1 MLPSSL
7 ILCSSSSKISSSDWL
22 MYLVRGGWGNRL
34 CWRDNTCYKKRRKR
48 EHKAQVCNI
57 WWFYLLTDLLQDGG
71 LQLHAFEYGAH
82 YYTRFTHLQV
92 TQPPDGHHTACH
104 THSLVQSASGRT
116 QQQREPVSDCTHDVS
131 HPTSARLCL
140 RGRLSSAWVWWR
152 RCARTDGWSCARR
165 GGISP
170 SSRCMRAA
178 VGQTPAPLSLEQTIA
193 SPSARSRLRT
203 WLKARFWTA
212 TKQVYVNQI

>member
-1 MLPSSL
+1 MVLPPHWSPSGWRAAAPCFWIWCPLLYTVHSSA
-7 ILCSSSSKISSSDWL
+7 
-22 MYLVRGGWGNRL
+22 G
-34 CWRDNTCYKKRRKR
+34 
-48 EHKAQVCNI
+48 
-57 WWFYLLTDLLQDGG
+57 
-71 LQLHAFEYGAH
+71 
-82 YYTRFTHLQV
+82 
-92 TQPPDGHHTACH
+92 HTASWWAPLHLPH
-104 THSLVQSASGRT
+104 TFTRVQSASGRT
-116 QQQREPVSDCTHDVS
+116 QQQREPVSDFTHDVS

-140 RGRLSSAWVWWR
+140 RGRLSFAWVWWR

-212 TKQVYVNQI
+212 NYQLNKFM